1 MLTGPPDKGPG
12 TRRASEKRRVTL
24 TPVTWVRPATLPR
37 PPRRL
42 RRRTTRGPGQDAA
55 AATVICSERTLP
67 NLLRPGIAGLCRVRV
82 RVGMPEAAPEA
93 ATRTDSETVGLV
105 RHSRAVRSESDIAP
119 TRMLLAEPPSPG

>member
-67 NLLRPGIAGLCRVRV
+67 NLLRPGIAGLYRVRV
-82 RVGMPEAAPEA
+82 RVGTAREA
-93 ATRTDSETVGLV
+93 ATRTGSETVGLV
-105 RHSRAVRSESDIAP
+105 RHSRAVRSESDAAP